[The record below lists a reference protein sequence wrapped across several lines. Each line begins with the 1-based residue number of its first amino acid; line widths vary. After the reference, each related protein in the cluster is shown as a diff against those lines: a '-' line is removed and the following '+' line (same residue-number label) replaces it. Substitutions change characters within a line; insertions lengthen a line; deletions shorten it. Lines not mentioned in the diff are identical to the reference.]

1 MFFGNCSDLVIGEW
15 GVMEILP
22 NPYSQT
28 AYDNGGV
35 EIRALQSM
43 DVAIRHPE
51 SFCVMRDI
59 LTA

>member
-1 MFFGNCSDLVIGEW
+1 
-15 GVMEILP
+15 MEILP